1 MFIRYVVL
9 DLVLFFKTRFLFRS
23 MLMGIRSFVNK
34 LVGGTV
40 TIKLNASKPNCTR
53 EKTNKFVCTK
63 CLKENQKEVK

>member
-1 MFIRYVVL
+1 MTSLTVVAFQHQIHQN
-9 DLVLFFKTRFLFRS
+9 VCFKYES
-23 MLMGIRSFVNK
+23 DWFVNK

-63 CLKENQKEVK
+63 CLKEDQKEVK